1 MALIT
6 FIIKAGRISMWR
18 LLIASCSAVFVLGL
32 ASSTVSQEIE
42 PVMKVMALKL
52 DYSQKVLE
60 SIVKEE
66 FDELE
71 DLSFRLM
78 VLTGTEDWKVIRTEE
93 YNRHTADFVSAVEA
107 FRKARDHK
115 DIDESTKAYI
125 DMTLSCVQ
133 CHKYVHEYRDALI
146 K

>member
-1 MALIT
+1 
-6 FIIKAGRISMWR
+6 MWR
-18 LLIASCSAVFVLGL
+18 LLIASCSSVLILSL
-32 ASSTVSQEIE
+32 ASSSGSQENE

-52 DYSQKVLE
+52 DYAQKVLK
-60 SIVKEE
+60 SIVTAE

-71 DLSFRLM
+71 DLSFRLV

-107 FRKARDHK
+107 LRKARDHK

-125 DMTLSCVQ
+125 EMTLSCVQ
-133 CHKYVHEYRDALI
+133 CHKYVHEYRDALM